1 MQDGL
6 ALSCEEV
13 EKLLIFVLAAFGA
26 LDEKGT
32 TAEKSRAEADVLAV
46 RGSAMMTKRVLP
58 SFPPPPRNGLWTSRE
73 ERDRHRETKGN
84 NRIFVLTNP

>member
-1 MQDGL
+1 M
-6 ALSCEEV
+6 
-13 EKLLIFVLAAFGA
+13 LIFVLAAFGA

-58 SFPPPPRNGLWTSRE
+58 SLLLLEMDFGQQGR
-73 ERDRHRETKGN
+73 RDRHRETKGTTE
-84 NRIFVLTNP
+84 FLF